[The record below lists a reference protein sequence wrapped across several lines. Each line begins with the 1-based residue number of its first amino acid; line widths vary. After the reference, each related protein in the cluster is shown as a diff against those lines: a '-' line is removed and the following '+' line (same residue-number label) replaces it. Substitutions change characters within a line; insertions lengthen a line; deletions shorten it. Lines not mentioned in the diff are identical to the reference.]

1 MYFAMSGSLRF
12 SLVVVQ
18 EPVVLCALRVF
29 SPSDYYDAMLESIG
43 HYQIRRKIGQG
54 GMGVVYEGWD
64 DRLKRSVAIKAI
76 LEGTESKD
84 ARGRLWR
91 EARSLAR
98 VNHPHVCQVFDVLE
112 EGEALVLILEL
123 LNGQSLAERLLT
135 GMISTAEAL
144 DIEREILGA
153 LQALHDLGIVHRD
166 LKPSNVFLT
175 RHGIKLLDFGLART
189 TDTTF
194 LGDPDQTRTAASLTA
209 PGLLVGTPQYM
220 APEQAGGLPVG
231 PPADIFAAGTI
242 LYEMLTG
249 RRPFDGTS
257 LVDVLYAV
265 LHQNPPPLSG
275 SREIE
280 ALDRV
285 IRRAMAKRVED
296 RYSSAREMLGA
307 MESILLSGSTA
318 VASRTRTVSRIIVLP
333 FRALKSD
340 EQTDFLAW
348 SLPEAISNSLSG
360 MENLLVRSCLMAA
373 RLESPPDPRRVAV
386 EADVDAFLTGS
397 LVRAGDR
404 FRLTCQLIEAPGGSV
419 FWSDSAD
426 SSMQDL
432 FVLQDELCEHILQ
445 SLKLPLDEREQR
457 SLRRDVPATARAY
470 ECYLRANQIAVTR
483 TLDNMG
489 LARDLYLQCLEESP
503 GYAPAWACLGRVY
516 HFLEKFDED
525 SGENLKRTEEAFN
538 RAFALNP
545 DLPVAHNFYT
555 SVECDQGH
563 AQKAMSRLLKR
574 ARFRRNDP
582 ELFAGLVQACR
593 YCDELEASV
602 AAHHRGRHLDPHLV
616 TSAAHT
622 YFLLG
627 DYGRA
632 IDCYGRKVGYY
643 LDCAALAAQG
653 EDRAALALLRERTES
668 SSATGTIQGIMRSLR
683 AYLEGDWKECLKVLE
698 AGEAVILKDPE
709 TSFYTARQLA
719 RINQTDRAISALSN
733 AIDMGYLCA
742 NAISRDPWFA
752 SLRPSPRYTELM
764 RKAELRR
771 SESHVA
777 FLAAG
782 GDQVISVM

>member
-1 MYFAMSGSLRF
+1 
-12 SLVVVQ
+12 
-18 EPVVLCALRVF
+18 
-29 SPSDYYDAMLESIG
+29 MLETIG

-64 DRLKRSVAIKAI
+64 DRLKRPVAIKTI
-76 LEGTESKD
+76 SEETESKE

-123 LNGQSLAERLLT
+123 LDGQSLAERILT
-135 GMISTAEAL
+135 GIIASSEAL
-144 DIEREILGA
+144 SIEREILRA

-189 TDTTF
+189 TDLAF
-194 LGDPDQTRTAASLTA
+194 AGDSDQTRTAASITA
-209 PGLLVGTPQYM
+209 PGLIVGTPQYM
-220 APEQAGGLPVG
+220 APEQASGLPAG
-231 PPADIFAAGTI
+231 PRADIFAAGTI

-249 RRPFDGTS
+249 RRPFEGTS

-285 IRRAMAKRVED
+285 IRRAMAKRAED
-296 RYSSAREMLGA
+296 RYASAREMLGA
-307 MESILLSGSTA
+307 VESISLSGSTA
-318 VASRTRTVSRIIVLP
+318 AAARTRTVSRIIVLP

-340 EQTDFLAW
+340 EQTDFLAC
-348 SLPEAISNSLSG
+348 SLPDAISNSLSG
-360 MENLLVRSCLMAA
+360 MDNLIVRSSLMATK
-373 RLESPPDPRRVAV
+373 LESPPDPKRVAV

-397 LVRAGDR
+397 LLRAGDR
-404 FRLTCQLIEAPGGSV
+404 FRLTCQLIEAPSGSV

-445 SLKLPLDEREQR
+445 SLKLPLDEREHR
-457 SLRRDVPATARAY
+457 NSRRDVPATARAY

-503 GYAPAWACLGRVY
+503 DYAPAWARLGRVY

-525 SGENLKRTEEAFN
+525 SSGNLKRTEEAFN

-545 DLPVAHNFYT
+545 DLPIAHNFYT
-555 SVECDQGH
+555 SVECDQGC
-563 AQKAMSRLLKR
+563 AQKAMLRLLER
-574 ARFRRNDP
+574 ARFHRNDP

-593 YCDELEASV
+593 YCDELEASI
-602 AAHHRGRHLDPHLV
+602 AAHHRGRHLDPHLM

-627 DYGRA
+627 DYATA
-632 IDCYGRKVGYY
+632 IDCYGKKAGYY
-643 LDCAALAAQG
+643 LDCAALVALGDNQT
-653 EDRAALALLRERTES
+653 ALAMLREREQS
-668 SSATGTIQGIMRSLR
+668 GSATGTIQNIMRSLR
-683 AYLEGDWKECLKVLE
+683 AYIEGNWEECLNAIDTGKRE
-698 AGEAVILKDPE
+698 ILRDPE
-709 TSFYTARQLA
+709 TSFYSARHLA
-719 RINQTDRAISALSN
+719 RINQIDRAISALSST
-733 AIDMGYLCA
+733 IDRGFLCA
-742 NAISRDPWFA
+742 TSVSRDPWFA
-752 SLRPSPRYTELM
+752 SLRSSPRYAELM
-764 RKAELRR
+764 QRAEQRR
-771 SESHVA
+771 SETHAA
-777 FLAAG
+777 FLTAG
-782 GDQVISVM
+782 GEQVISVM

>member
-1 MYFAMSGSLRF
+1 
-12 SLVVVQ
+12 
-18 EPVVLCALRVF
+18 
-29 SPSDYYDAMLESIG
+29 
-43 HYQIRRKIGQG
+43 
-54 GMGVVYEGWD
+54 
-64 DRLKRSVAIKAI
+64 
-76 LEGTESKD
+76 
-84 ARGRLWR
+84 
-91 EARSLAR
+91 
-98 VNHPHVCQVFDVLE
+98 
-112 EGEALVLILEL
+112 
-123 LNGQSLAERLLT
+123 
-135 GMISTAEAL
+135 
-144 DIEREILGA
+144 
-153 LQALHDLGIVHRD
+153 
-166 LKPSNVFLT
+166 
-175 RHGIKLLDFGLART
+175 
-189 TDTTF
+189 
-194 LGDPDQTRTAASLTA
+194 
-209 PGLLVGTPQYM
+209 
-220 APEQAGGLPVG
+220 
-231 PPADIFAAGTI
+231 
-242 LYEMLTG
+242 
-249 RRPFDGTS
+249 
-257 LVDVLYAV
+257 
-265 LHQNPPPLSG
+265 
-275 SREIE
+275 
-280 ALDRV
+280 
-285 IRRAMAKRVED
+285 
-296 RYSSAREMLGA
+296 
-307 MESILLSGSTA
+307 
-318 VASRTRTVSRIIVLP
+318 
-333 FRALKSD
+333 
-340 EQTDFLAW
+340 
-348 SLPEAISNSLSG
+348 
-360 MENLLVRSCLMAA
+360 MENLIVRSSLMAA
-373 RLESPPDPRRVAV
+373 KLESPPDPRRVAV

-397 LVRAGDR
+397 LVRAGNR
-404 FRLTCQLIEAPGGSV
+404 FRLTCQLVEAPGGSV

-503 GYAPAWACLGRVY
+503 GYAPAWARLGRVY

-525 SGENLKRTEEAFN
+525 SGENLKRTEETFN

-563 AQKAMSRLLKR
+563 AQKAMSRLLER

-602 AAHHRGRHLDPHLV
+602 AAHQRGRHLDPHLV

-632 IDCYGRKVGYY
+632 IDCYGRKIGYY

-653 EDRAALALLRERTES
+653 ENQAALALLRERTES
-668 SSATGTIQGIMRSLR
+668 RSATGAIQGIMRSLR

-719 RINQTDRAISALSN
+719 RINQTERAISALSN
-733 AIDMGYLCA
+733 TIDMGYLCA
-742 NAISRDPWFA
+742 TAISRDPWFA

-782 GDQVISVM
+782 GDQVISVI